1 MSIRAKVIFLVA
13 AISLAAFIGFG
24 VFIYNASTMRD
35 MSHNLTREHVKIM
48 AEGEFNFCNDKVL
61 IFCYPLFNGG

>member
-1 MSIRAKVIFLVA
+1 MEPLKVYTRYEEAIFCPKETVFIYQEFGFMSIRAKVIFLVA

-35 MSHNLTREHVKIM
+35 MDRGL
-48 AEGEFNFCNDKVL
+48 AL
-61 IFCYPLFNGG
+61 